1 MTCRCASNAYQHAVC
16 SDFIPGD
23 SEYHRGLCISCFH
36 DEICHRPMTEAEIR
50 ADERRKVI
58 AQVKELL
65 K

>member
-1 MTCRCASNAYQHAVC
+1 M
-16 SDFIPGD
+16 
-23 SEYHRGLCISCFH
+23 CISCFH
-36 DEICHRPMTEAEIR
+36 DEACHRPWTEAEIR